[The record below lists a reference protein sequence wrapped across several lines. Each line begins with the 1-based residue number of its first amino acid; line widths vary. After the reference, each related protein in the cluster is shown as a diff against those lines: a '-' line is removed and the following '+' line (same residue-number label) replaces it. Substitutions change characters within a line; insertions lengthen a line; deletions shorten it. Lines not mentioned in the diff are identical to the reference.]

1 MNETSRIA
9 KLQELATL
17 NGGIAIEFTD
27 TVYALPDKEVLSFDE
42 LRTEAMQSDPQLQTL
57 RSDQTTALRQ
67 LSVNKAKGLPGFELG
82 YRMNPPRVESV
93 SMVSWWESPSRCSRI
108 VIT

>member
-27 TVYALPDKEVLSFDE
+27 TVYALPDKDVLSFDE
-42 LRTEAMQSDPQLQTL
+42 LRTEAMQSDPQLQTCLLYTSIRRRRRAL
-57 RSDQTTALRQ
+57 RSLTAIR
-67 LSVNKAKGLPGFELG
+67 
-82 YRMNPPRVESV
+82 
-93 SMVSWWESPSRCSRI
+93 
-108 VIT
+108 